1 MITRS
6 RAMHLLGITT
16 AVTLILIG
24 CAQRNQRFA
33 EPTTRMATDI
43 DPATTQPAYWY
54 DKPAVAAVEGEHFQ
68 TLWKTAEEVAR
79 SYFFKIDRVD
89 YRDGILTTEPMVS
102 AQFFEPWRGDVRTID
117 ASVESSLATTRR
129 TIRFEFIKLDDGGY
143 RVEPKVL
150 IERRSIAEQRI
161 TSVVL
166 YRQTF
171 KRPVASGKHAPS
183 GSRESDEGVYL
194 PARYWYPIGR
204 DEALEKNIAA
214 RMESRL
220 KSLAS
225 K

>member
-6 RAMHLLGITT
+6 RAMHFVALLGVAAFI
-16 AVTLILIG
+16 IIG
-24 CAQRNQRFA
+24 CAQRSGRFA

-43 DPATTQPAYWY
+43 DPATTQPDYWY
-54 DKPAVAAVEGEHFQ
+54 DKPAVAAVEGDDFQ
-68 TLWKTAEEVAR
+68 TLWSTAENVAR

-117 ASVESSLATTRR
+117 DSAESSLATTRR

-150 IERRSIAEQRI
+150 VERRSIAEQRI

-171 KRPVASGKHAPS
+171 KRPITSGKHAPS
-183 GSRESDEGVYL
+183 GSRESDQDIYL
-194 PARYWYPIGR
+194 HARFWYPIGR
-204 DEALEKNIAA
+204 DAALEKNIAA